1 MTAPAHAWMPLSA
14 FTDRRLGAR
23 DMRVLGALYAHADIE
38 RTCWPSVLTLS
49 ELTGIDRRDVQ
60 RTIRRLASFGWL
72 TVETGGGRAA
82 TSRYRLWQASQ
93 TAGDSPAEIQRRTG
107 KAPAVDEEKAGI
119 STADESPQRAG
130 ESLQKGGCFTPETAG
145 DLTARTYQE
154 QTKNINP
161 SSCATDMSASEP
173 KAKSGKAAR
182 EASFA
187 DFWSAYPK
195 RRSKADARKA
205 WLKLAPDKELTQRIL
220 GAVAQ
225 ARASPDWRK
234 EGGRFIPYPATW
246 LRRRG
251 WEDEL
256 EPDIEPLLEAHGSH
270 HGEAQRIGGTLAAL
284 DSLFRGEQEHA
295 QHDVPEGHG
304 LPIGRVWYRAEPGAA
319 GRLLGSTG
327 LHGR

>member
-1 MTAPAHAWMPLSA
+1 MAAPAHAWMPLSA

-23 DMRVLGALYAHADIE
+23 DMRVLGALYAHADTE
-38 RTCWPSVLTLS
+38 RTCWPSVSTLAA
-49 ELTGIDRRDVQ
+49 LTGIDRRDVQ
-60 RTIRRLASFGWL
+60 RAIRRLEGFGWL
-72 TVETGGGRAA
+72 TVEAGGGRAA

-93 TAGDSPAEIQRRTG
+93 TAGDPPADIQRRAG
-107 KAPAVDEEKAGI
+107 KAPSVEDEKAGI
-119 STADESPQRAG
+119 STAVDSPQRAG
-130 ESLQKGGCFTPETAG
+130 EAPTISPKRAGESSQKGGCFTPETAG

-154 QTKNINP
+154 QTRNINP
-161 SSCATDMSASEP
+161 PSCATDMSASEP
-173 KAKSGKAAR
+173 KAKRGEAAR

-187 DFWSAYPK
+187 DFWRAYPK
-195 RRSKADARKA
+195 RRGKADARKA
-205 WLKLAPDKELTQRIL
+205 WMKLAPDEGLTERIL
-220 GAVAQ
+220 QAVAQ

-234 EGGRFIPYPATW
+234 EGGQFIPYPATW

-256 EPDIEPLLEAHGSH
+256 EPDIEPLVGARGPH

-304 LPIGRVWYRAEPGAA
+304 LPVGRVW
-319 GRLLGSTG
+319 
-327 LHGR
+327 H